1 MTWKERKGKI
11 SFLYSVESTPRIILR
26 SPSYARIYEKF
37 IQFLY
42 LIFMLS
48 TQIFHSKSLNILF
61 VIFSSPLLFF
71 LLFLFHWALIY
82 FDAAEPLELSYLLGI
97 AVGCL
102 AALLI
107 LMCWCIYAIRAKKC
121 CFKSKLKGWQVKLE
135 ENCEIH
141 SRKLIFCVF
150 PALKFLLFFLRRS
163 EQLQDS

>member
-1 MTWKERKGKI
+1 MTWKERKERKV
-11 SFLYSVESTPRIILR
+11 SLYSVESTPRIFL
-26 SPSYARIYEKF
+26 SYARIYEKF

-61 VIFSSPLLFF
+61 VIFSSQLLF
-71 LLFLFHWALIY
+71 LLLSLFHWALIY
-82 FDAAEPLELSYLLGI
+82 FDNAEPLELSYLLGI

-121 CFKSKLKGWQVKLE
+121 CFKSKLKGWWDE
-135 ENCEIH
+135 DCEIH
-141 SRKLIFCVF
+141 SSKLIFRV
-150 PALKFLLFFLRRS
+150 FLL
-163 EQLQDS
+163 